1 MSAPDHAFR
10 AVRERIVHACEQAGR
25 DPGSVR
31 LLAVSK
37 TRTADDIRALH
48 ALGQTAFGENY
59 VQELIDKFDALET
72 GPNPLGLEWHYIG
85 ALQSNKTRPVAER
98 AHWVHTIDRERIA
111 RRLSEQ
117 RPEHLP
123 PLQVCLQINVSGE
136 SQKAGVPPEAAAALA
151 DTVANLPGLTLRG
164 LMTLPAAE
172 SNRERQRR
180 PFARLR
186 QLKDELNAR
195 GHGLDTLS
203 MGMSGDLE
211 AAILEGASLVRIGT
225 ALFGPRITPERN
237 Q

>member
-1 MSAPDHAFR
+1 MNAPDHAFR
-10 AVRERIVHACEQAGR
+10 AVRERIVRACEQAGR

-59 VQELIDKFDALET
+59 VQELVDKFDTLEA
-72 GPNPLGLEWHYIG
+72 GADPLGLEWHYIG

-111 RRLSEQ
+111 RRLSQQ

-136 SQKAGVPPEAAAALA
+136 SQKAGAPPEAAAALA

-172 SNRERQRR
+172 SDHDRQRQ

-186 QLKDELNAR
+186 ELKDDLNAR
-195 GHGLDTLS
+195 GHKLDTLS
-203 MGMSGDLE
+203 MGMSADLE
-211 AAILEGASLVRIGT
+211 AAILEGATLVRIGT
-225 ALFGPRITPERN
+225 ALFGPRNTPARN
-237 Q
+237 D

>member
-25 DPGSVR
+25 NPGSVH

-37 TRTADDIRALH
+37 TRTADEIRALH

-72 GPNPLGLEWHYIG
+72 GATPLGLEWHYIG

-111 RRLSEQ
+111 RRLSQQ

-136 SQKAGVPPEAAAALA
+136 RQKAGVPPEAAAALA

-172 SNRERQRR
+172 SNRERQRQ

-186 QLKDELNAR
+186 QLKDELNAQ
-195 GHGLDTLS
+195 GHDLDTLS

-211 AAILEGASLVRIGT
+211 AAILEGATLVRIGT
-225 ALFGPRITPERN
+225 ALFGPRNKPATN

>member
-10 AVRERIVHACEQAGR
+10 AVRERIVRACEQAGR
-25 DPGSVR
+25 DPCSVR

-37 TRTADDIRALH
+37 TRTADEIRALH
-48 ALGQTAFGENY
+48 TLGQTAFGENY

-72 GPNPLGLEWHYIG
+72 GPNPLRLEWHYIG

-111 RRLSEQ
+111 RRLSQQ
-117 RPEHLP
+117 RPEHRP

-172 SNRERQRR
+172 SDHERQRQ

-195 GHGLDTLS
+195 GHDLDTLS

-211 AAILEGASLVRIGT
+211 AAILEGATLVRIGT
-225 ALFGPRITPERN
+225 ALFGPRNKPATN